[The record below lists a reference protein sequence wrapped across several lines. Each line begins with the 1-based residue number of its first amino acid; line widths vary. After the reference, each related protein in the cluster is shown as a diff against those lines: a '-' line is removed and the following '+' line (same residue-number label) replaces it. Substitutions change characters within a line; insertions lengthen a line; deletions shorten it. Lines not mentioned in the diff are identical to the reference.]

1 MTITSFLSFG
11 LTGFSLIEIGL
22 FLLIVT
28 HVTIVAV
35 TVYLHRCQAHRSL
48 KLHPMVSHFF
58 RLWLWLTTGMVTK
71 EWAAIHRKHHAK
83 CETSGDPHSPK
94 VNGISKVLWHGTELY
109 KKSANDKE
117 SIEKYG
123 HGTPDDWLE
132 RNVYSKNSIY
142 GVSSMLIIDFCLFGV
157 IGIGVWAIQM
167 MWIPFFAAGV
177 INGLGHFVG
186 YRNFKTPD
194 ESKNIFP
201 WGILIGGEE
210 LHNNHHS
217 NATSPKLSSKWYEF
231 DIGWFYIRVLEFLS
245 LAEARQ
251 TPRSAV
257 IDPEKNIIDAET
269 VEAIIAS
276 KYELFQ
282 KLHTSVQKLTVKY
295 NKEAKKTHLSSDGE
309 KREALKVKIGV
320 ISSLRDDFEK
330 IWQQQRTRSVEQIVL
345 ALQNW
350 CREVEKS
357 GVEVLK
363 EYSRDLRMLTMQA
376 AR

>member
-11 LTGFSLIEIGL
+11 LTGFSLIEIGF

-28 HVTIVAV
+28 HVTIVGV

-48 KLHPMVSHFF
+48 KLHPIVSHFF

-109 KKSANDKE
+109 KKSASDKK

-142 GVSSMLIIDFCLFGV
+142 GVSSMLILDFCLFGV

-177 INGLGHFVG
+177 INGVGHFVG

-194 ESKNIFP
+194 ESRNIFP

-231 DIGWFYIRVLEFLS
+231 DIGWFYIRVLERLS

-295 NKEAKKTHLSSDGE
+295 NKEVKNTHLSSDGE

-330 IWQQQRTRSVEQIVL
+330 IWQQQRTRSVEQIVS